1 MTASPA
7 VKWRAAADLVV
18 ITGTVASYLWW
29 WRGAFEWDKIVLAAG
44 LVGWSIYIEWSR
56 HERFAEVI
64 GSRGTFIPA
73 LRIVC
78 LWVAAPLLAIV
89 LAALF
94 AARDTLPPSPELA
107 TRLAV
112 FVLIGILQQYLL
124 LAHLWRSAAALWPR
138 MGVSQLAAAV
148 IFALLHEPNA
158 FLVLVTFAGALAAC
172 TIYKRAP
179 NIWALGLGHGIL
191 SFALY
196 YGLPRAVTGG
206 LRVGS
211 MFAR

>member
-1 MTASPA
+1 MNAAPA

-18 ITGTVASYLWW
+18 ITATVASYLWW
-29 WRGAFEWDKIVLAAG
+29 WRAAFSRDKIVLAAA
-44 LVGWSIYIEWSR
+44 LVGWSIYIQWSR
-56 HERFAEVI
+56 HERFSKVI
-64 GSRGTFIPA
+64 GSRATFIAA

-78 LWVAAPLLAIV
+78 LWAAVPLLAIL

-94 AARDTLPPSPELA
+94 CARDPLPPLTELAARLA
-107 TRLAV
+107 M

-124 LAHLWRSAAALWPR
+124 LAHLWRSAADLWPR
-138 MGVSQLAAAV
+138 LGLSQLVAAI

-172 TIYKRAP
+172 AIYKRAP
-179 NIWALGLGHGIL
+179 NIFALGLGHGFL